1 VAKKAFVFLLLG
13 LTGYLAAAGIPQLG
27 SPASA
32 APSAA
37 AWFSLRGKVTRVV
50 DGDTIH
56 VRVGKKTE
64 KVRLLGIDA
73 PENGGCYSGQATLQ
87 LRRLVLNKTVRLQG
101 DRTQAKR
108 DHFKRLLA
116 YVHLPSG
123 KDAEVELLRG
133 GFVAVYVYNNRP
145 FARLAQYKAAE
156 SFAATARAGAWASCR
171 AVGTTTTATTATTTT
186 TTAVTTVL
194 PLVPPVP
201 APPPAANCD
210 ASYPTVCIPPPPPD
224 LDCKDVPYKNFRVLQ
239 PDPHR
244 FDGNRDGFGCES

>member
-1 VAKKAFVFLLLG
+1 LAKKALVFLLLG
-13 LTGYLAAAGIPQLG
+13 LIGYLAAAGVPQLG

-32 APSAA
+32 APSAV

-73 PENGGCYSGQATLQ
+73 PERGVCYSDQAAAQ
-87 LRRLVLNKTVRLQG
+87 LRRFVMNKMVRLQG

-108 DHFKRLLA
+108 DRFKRLLA

-123 KDAEVELLRG
+123 KDVEVQLLRG
-133 GFVAVYVYNNRP
+133 GFVTVYVYNNRP
-145 FARLAQYKAAE
+145 FARLAQYQAAE
-156 SFAATARAGAWASCR
+156 DYAAAGVAGGWASCQTTNT
-171 AVGTTTTATTATTTT
+171 ATTSTTTTA
-186 TTAVTTVL
+186 TTVL

-201 APPPAANCD
+201 TSNCD
-210 ASYPTVCIPPPPPD
+210 PSYPTVCIAPPPPD